1 MKSKILFLLMLG
13 AHFNAFSAT
22 NYQVNVVVTEPQST
36 FIFPTFEIS
45 SKGKSKTSFVDGC
58 AYLGTL
64 SEPSKNSI
72 QLEAT
77 MSCNRDGATSRM
89 EMPVFVLNSEAQSAS
104 YDLVENGIVM
114 WKYSVEVKPSLKK

>member
-1 MKSKILFLLMLG
+1 
-13 AHFNAFSAT
+13 
-22 NYQVNVVVTEPQST
+22 
-36 FIFPTFEIS
+36 
-45 SKGKSKTSFVDGC
+45 
-58 AYLGTL
+58 

-89 EMPVFVLNSEAQSAS
+89 EMPVFVLNSEGQSAS
-104 YDLVENGIVM
+104 YDLVENGVVM